1 MITEGSVPMA
11 LPGGAAMASAPP
23 MPARKPLLA
32 RTPASAAVAFPGAAQ
47 HAVDGKGM
55 AFHHRGKA
63 FPRGA

>member
-1 MITEGSVPMA
+1 MITEGSMPIA

-32 RTPASAAVAFPGAAQ
+32 RTPAAPAVAFPGAAQ
-47 HAVDGKGM
+47 HAAGA